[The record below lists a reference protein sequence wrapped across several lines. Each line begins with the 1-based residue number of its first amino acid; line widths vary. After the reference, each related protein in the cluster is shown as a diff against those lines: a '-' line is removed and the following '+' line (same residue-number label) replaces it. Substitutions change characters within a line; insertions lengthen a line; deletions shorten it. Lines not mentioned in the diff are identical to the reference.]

1 MSGIKRTSVQPYYGA
16 SMRYGQSKVR
26 RAICQVEVK
35 NMPAFCLPTF
45 DSAAL
50 SLLLLLLIPLFALSP
65 FPISLAL
72 E

>member
-1 MSGIKRTSVQPYYGA
+1 MPGIKRTSVQPYYGA

-35 NMPAFCLPTF
+35 NMPAFCLLTF

-50 SLLLLLLIPLFALSP
+50 SNLLLPVPLCALSP